1 MISSGGGTRHLYF
14 THDKTKSLDIY
25 NEAKT
30 MDTVAYNGD
39 AMGIQYNGSMFFG
52 FNGCVQDTPVG

>member
-1 MISSGGGTRHLYF
+1 
-14 THDKTKSLDIY
+14 LDIY

-39 AMGIQYNGSMFFG
+39 AMGIQYNGTMFFG